1 MSAEM
6 KAPMEIA
13 IRQVKAGHEEA
24 FVRARSEFIRV
35 LKAERGVERDWEF
48 QSFFTM
54 PTPDETDV
62 FVGMTRY
69 ASMEDVSRISEAL
82 LGSEEAQRFFS
93 TFDMK
98 AFVLVQTADG
108 GPFRLED
115 VINRPG
121 QVLEVAVRRPKEG
134 MEEQFAPRREAF
146 FARVAAQPGY
156 IMDREFIDLQSG
168 ANVVL
173 IAWDSLAD
181 FQNGLGAVSA
191 APEMAAFFEI
201 LYVKAYQALQ
211 MVA

>member
-6 KAPMEIA
+6 QAPMEIA
-13 IRQVKAGHEEA
+13 IRQVKAGQEDA
-24 FVRARSEFIRV
+24 FVQARAAFIRA
-35 LKAERGVERDWEF
+35 LKAQDGVERDWEF
-48 QSFFTM
+48 RSFFTM

-69 ASMEDVSRISEAL
+69 ASMDDVARISENL

-98 AFVLVQTADG
+98 AFVLVQPADG
-108 GPFRLED
+108 GPFRLEE

-121 QVLEVAVRRPKEG
+121 QVLEVAVRRPKAGLED
-134 MEEQFAPRREAF
+134 EFPPRREAF
-146 FARVAAQPGY
+146 FAQVAAQPGH
-156 IMDREFIDLQSG
+156 IMNREFIDLQTG

-181 FQNGLGAVSA
+181 FQNGLNALST
-191 APEMAAFFEI
+191 APEMGAFFDI
-201 LYVKAYQALQ
+201 LDVQAYQALQ
-211 MVA
+211 AVT

>member
-13 IRQVKAGHEEA
+13 IRQMKAGQEDA
-24 FVRARSEFIRV
+24 FVQARTAFIRA
-35 LKAERGVERDWEF
+35 LKAQDGVERDWEF

-54 PTPDETDV
+54 PVPDETDV

-69 ASMEDVSRISEAL
+69 ASMEDVARISGAL

-98 AFVLVQTADG
+98 AFVLVQAADG
-108 GPFRLED
+108 RPFQLED

-121 QVLEVAVRRPKEG
+121 QVLEVAVRRPKDGKEA
-134 MEEQFAPRREAF
+134 QFAARREAF

-173 IAWDSLAD
+173 IAWESMAD

-191 APEMAAFFEI
+191 APEMGEFFEI
-201 LYVKAYQALQ
+201 LDVQAYQALQ
-211 MVA
+211 VLA